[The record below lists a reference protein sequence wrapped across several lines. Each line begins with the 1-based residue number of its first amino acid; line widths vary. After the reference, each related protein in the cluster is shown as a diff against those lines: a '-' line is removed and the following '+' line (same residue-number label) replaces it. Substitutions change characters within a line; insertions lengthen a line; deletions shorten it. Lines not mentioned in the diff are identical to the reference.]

1 MHRTTF
7 NSFPAPRMPRVEL
20 ALLPARWRA
29 AQAFVRI
36 A

>member
-7 NSFPAPRMPRVEL
+7 NSSPAPRMPRVEST
-20 ALLPARWRA
+20 LLPALCRA

>member
-7 NSFPAPRMPRVEL
+7 NSSPAPRMPRVEF
-20 ALLPARWRA
+20 ALLPACCRA
-29 AQAFVRI
+29 PQAFVRI